1 MKLGLSD
8 ELTLVLP
15 QKTGK
20 GVWRGRLRSGEA
32 GDYVFAL
39 ARRAGWGSP
48 LRMIPEANLA
58 PSPVHRG
65 ARHLRTQLD
74 AVPPVP
80 CPCGSA
86 RRGFAVPGNDLATI
100 HLVDISADA
109 RTHYHRRMTEIYLI
123 LEGEGFIE
131 LDGERV
137 PARPMLS
144 VMIQPG
150 CRHRLVGRFR
160 IVNVAIPA
168 FDPADEWFD

>member
-1 MKLGLSD
+1 MLP
-8 ELTLVLP
+8 P

-20 GVWRGRLRSGEA
+20 GLWRGRLRSRWSW
-32 GDYVFAL
+32 DYVFAL
-39 ARRAGWGSP
+39 AAPPRGP
-48 LRMIPEANLA
+48 LLPAMLPAA
-58 PSPVHRG
+58 DPPPSLVHRG

-74 AVPPVP
+74 AVPAIP

-109 RTHYHRRMTEIYLI
+109 RTHYHRRMTEIYLV

>member
-1 MKLGLSD
+1 M
-8 ELTLVLP
+8 T
-15 QKTGK
+15 
-20 GVWRGRLRSGEA
+20 
-32 GDYVFAL
+32 
-39 ARRAGWGSP
+39 
-48 LRMIPEANLA
+48 PEAASNA
-58 PSPVHRG
+58 PLVHRG

-74 AVPPVP
+74 
-80 CPCGSA
+80 
-86 RRGFAVPGNDLATI
+86 AVPGNDLATI

-109 RTHYHRRMTEIYLI
+109 RTHYHRRMTEIYRV

-131 LDGERV
+131 VDGERV

>member
-1 MKLGLSD
+1 MGL
-8 ELTLVLP
+8 TMVLP
-15 QKTGK
+15 QKSGK
-20 GVWRGRLRSGEA
+20 GLWRGSIRSGESC
-32 GDYVFAL
+32 DYVFAL
-39 ARRAGWGSP
+39 AHSAFPSFP
-48 LRMIPEANLA
+48 LRMIPEPPAA
-58 PSPVHRG
+58 PVSVHRG

-74 AVPPVP
+74 EVPAVP
-80 CPCGSA
+80 CPCGQA
-86 RRGFAVPGNDLATI
+86 RRGFAVPGNELATI

-168 FDPADEWFD
+168 FDPADEWLD

>member
-8 ELTLVLP
+8 EPRLVLP

-20 GVWRGRLRSGEA
+20 GVWRGRLRSKEG

-39 ARRAGWGSP
+39 APPPRRGFLPGMTPEGEPTSP
-48 LRMIPEANLA
+48 L
-58 PSPVHRG
+58 VHRG

-74 AVPPVP
+74 AVPAIP

-100 HLVDISADA
+100 HLVDISVDA
-109 RTHYHRRMTEIYLI
+109 RTHYHRRMTEIYLV